1 MLGQGDRGGGG
12 RTARAAEVNAG
23 LAWFPPH
30 PQGAGKAPRYFEDG
44 A

>member
-12 RTARAAEVNAG
+12 PEARAAEVNAG
-23 LAWFPPH
+23 PAWFPPH
-30 PQGAGKAPRYFEDG
+30 PQGVSKAPVDFEDS

>member
-12 RTARAAEVNAG
+12 PAARAAEVNAG
-23 LAWFPPH
+23 PAPFLPPS
-30 PQGAGKAPRYFEDG
+30 QSASDGLVYFKNT